1 MMDFFRSLLNMIMG
15 GQNPVQL
22 LMNILSNNLQSG
34 TPVYNN
40 LATMTQNQ
48 DARGLE
54 AFARNLAAS
63 KGLDFDRAFADFKR
77 NNLGM

>member
-1 MMDFFRSLLNMIMG
+1 
-15 GQNPVQL
+15 
-22 LMNILSNNLQSG
+22 MNILSNNLQSG